1 MNPVCAGK
9 ARARMQSKRVG
20 DYNPSNDGG
29 ISGDAVLCL
38 QVHGDAAFSA
48 QVSNSSFD
56 DI

>member
-1 MNPVCAGK
+1 VCAGK

-29 ISGDAVLCL
+29 RSGDAVLCL